1 MQDIKRN
8 SEQSILLYRDLIQTT
23 MCKKEL
29 IHSDQE
35 IKSKIKKLDENL
47 KEYQLALYLYSF
59 YNIYYIIFYN
69 TVQPYRLY
77 LAFISCFLSAICFPV
92 ASI

>member
-35 IKSKIKKLDENL
+35 IKSKIKKLD
-47 KEYQLALYLYSF
+47 
-59 YNIYYIIFYN
+59 
-69 TVQPYRLY
+69 
-77 LAFISCFLSAICFPV
+77 
-92 ASI
+92 